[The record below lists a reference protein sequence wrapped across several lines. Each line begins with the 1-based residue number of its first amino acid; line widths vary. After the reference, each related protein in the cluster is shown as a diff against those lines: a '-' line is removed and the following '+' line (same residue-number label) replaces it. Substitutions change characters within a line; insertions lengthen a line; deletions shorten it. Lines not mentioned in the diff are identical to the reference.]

1 MNAGVGQGGGFLD
14 TDLGDE
20 LSIVELNIVST
31 LRLAKL
37 ELRDMAARNAG
48 KALITSSIAST
59 MPGAYQAVGRV

>member
-1 MNAGVGQGGGFLD
+1 LNAGVGEGGGFLD

-37 ELRDMAARNAG
+37 VLRDMAARNTG
-48 KALITSSIAST
+48 KVLITSSIAST
-59 MPGAYQAVGRV
+59 MPGADQAVGRV